1 MDFLNHDL
9 AYEFP
14 EHLEKMHI
22 LKSTDIFFAKVY
34 DTYGENNRAIKK
46 FEMGDAVSSAE
57 ALELLQK
64 QRLKTKYDIYQY
76 LLKLDDQ
83 RRPAEPIVIKL
94 PYGSR
99 TLRVTSFADG
109 RVLCRS

>member
-1 MDFLNHDL
+1 MSFLNHDL
-9 AYEFP
+9 AHEFP

-34 DTYGENNRAIKK
+34 DTYGENNQAIKK
-46 FEMGDAVSSAE
+46 FEMGGAVNSAE

-64 QRLKTKYDIYQY
+64 QRLKTKHDIYQY

-83 RRPAEPIVIKL
+83 RRSAAPIFIKL
-94 PYGSR
+94 PYGTR
-99 TLRVTSFADG
+99 TLRVISFADG
-109 RVLCRS
+109 RVLCRR